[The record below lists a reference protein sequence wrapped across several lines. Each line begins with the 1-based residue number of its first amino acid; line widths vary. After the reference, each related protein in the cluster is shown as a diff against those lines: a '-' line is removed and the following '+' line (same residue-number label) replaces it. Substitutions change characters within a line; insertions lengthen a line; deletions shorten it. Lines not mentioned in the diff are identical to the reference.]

1 MRARLTDF
9 LKRPAVASAISVL
22 VLRGLTL
29 ASRFLLSLLLARML
43 SPEAVGQYGLL
54 TAALAFA
61 LLAIGLEFYSY
72 TLREMVPATPAR
84 RTRIIADQIT
94 LGVAVLLVVGVL
106 VLAVILAGLVP
117 SRLAPW
123 FMLILVTEHISLEAT
138 RILII
143 TGRLVRAYVGVFLR
157 GGIWVYAMAVL
168 MFMTSSTRTLETVLI
183 WWAMGGILSIA
194 FSAISLSDLPWRE
207 LRDYRPDWSAIF
219 VGLRTARPFML
230 TAAGALIISYVDRF
244 VIDRFVG
251 REALGIYTFY
261 STISIGLLSLGAS
274 VSHQFLPKVI
284 AGYAAS
290 AEAYR
295 AALRSFFW
303 SLLGLALGTSI
314 ISALTM
320 GPMLGVLGL
329 PAYGSD
335 ISVFYA
341 MLPGVFLRILADV
354 PSYALYAAR
363 SDNYLLL
370 CNLGAALIST
380 LLNILLVPIFGIY
393 GAALAGGVASAVLL
407 FSLAFLAVRKVHED
421 RREPGAT
428 ASVGLPTDPD
438 MLYP

>member
-1 MRARLTDF
+1 MRARLVD
-9 LKRPAVASAISVL
+9 LVKRPAVAGTVSALI
-22 VLRGLTL
+22 LRALTL

-43 SPEAVGQYGLL
+43 SPAEMGQYGLL

-94 LGVAVLLVVGVL
+94 LGAIALLVIGGL
-106 VLAVILAGLVP
+106 LLAAVLAGLFP
-117 SRLAPW
+117 SRLALW
-123 FMLILVTEHISLEAT
+123 FLLILITEHISLEAT

-143 TGRLVRAYVGVFLR
+143 TERPVRAYIGVFLR

-168 MFMTSSTRTLETVLI
+168 MFMTPSTRTLETVLI
-183 WWAMGGILSIA
+183 WWALGGVLAIA
-194 FSAISLSDLPWRE
+194 FSAISLSGLPWRE
-207 LRDYRPDWSAIF
+207 LRGYRPDWNTIF
-219 VGLRTARPFML
+219 AGLRTARPFML

-261 STISIGLLSLGAS
+261 STILIGLLSLGGS

-284 AGYAAS
+284 AGYTAGAD
-290 AEAYR
+290 AYR
-295 AALRSFFW
+295 RALRSFFW
-303 SLLGLALGTSI
+303 SLLALASVTTI
-314 ISALTM
+314 MSALVM
-320 GPMLGVLGL
+320 GPMLTMLGL
-329 PAYGSD
+329 SVYASG

-341 MLPGVFLRILADV
+341 MLPGIFLRILADV

-363 SDNYLLL
+363 ADNYLLF

-380 LLNILLVPIFGIY
+380 LLNVLLIPIFGIY
-393 GAALAGGVASAVLL
+393 GAALTGGVASAVLF
-407 FSLAFLAVRKVHED
+407 FSLAFLAVGKVRED
-421 RREPGAT
+421 RREPGASAT
-428 ASVGLPTDPD
+428 IGLPTDPD
-438 MLYP
+438 ALYP